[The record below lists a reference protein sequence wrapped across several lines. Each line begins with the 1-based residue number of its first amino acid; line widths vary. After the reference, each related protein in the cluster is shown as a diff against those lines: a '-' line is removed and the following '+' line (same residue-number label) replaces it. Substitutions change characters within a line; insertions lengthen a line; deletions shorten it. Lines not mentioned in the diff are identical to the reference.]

1 MTTKDGDVEDLL
13 RSLMGIHLL
22 IVTKAC
28 STEESEPFL
37 AIEERLFAT
46 GVESDSGSG
55 AKILNELYLF
65 LSPRGQVMLMSKVSQ
80 QNLGITLSNS
90 NTFFSCT
97 LRISRYQN
105 ISCNMFK
112 FKGIKWL
119 SSEQIKVEGLLNFYG
134 QISDTKFVKLKMKIK
149 HTPSRCLA
157 FLHLKITQ
165 LLFYKA
171 YNIIKAYSTKLTEVE
186 PESIMTD
193 ATDHIK
199 L

>member
-90 NTFFSCT
+90 NTFFSCST

-112 FKGIKWL
+112 FKGIK
-119 SSEQIKVEGLLNFYG
+119 
-134 QISDTKFVKLKMKIK
+134 
-149 HTPSRCLA
+149 
-157 FLHLKITQ
+157 
-165 LLFYKA
+165 
-171 YNIIKAYSTKLTEVE
+171 
-186 PESIMTD
+186 
-193 ATDHIK
+193 
-199 L
+199 

>member
-37 AIEERLFAT
+37 SIEERLFIT

-65 LSPRGQVMLMSKVSQ
+65 LSPRGQVMLMSTVSQ
-80 QNLGITLSNS
+80 RKLGVTLSSGNK
-90 NTFFSCT
+90 FFSCT
-97 LRISRYQN
+97 LRIFRYQN

-112 FKGIKWL
+112 FKGIK
-119 SSEQIKVEGLLNFYG
+119 
-134 QISDTKFVKLKMKIK
+134 
-149 HTPSRCLA
+149 
-157 FLHLKITQ
+157 
-165 LLFYKA
+165 
-171 YNIIKAYSTKLTEVE
+171 
-186 PESIMTD
+186 
-193 ATDHIK
+193 
-199 L
+199 

>member
-37 AIEERLFAT
+37 SIEERLFTT

-65 LSPRGQVMLMSKVSQ
+65 LSPRGQVMLMSTVSQ
-80 QNLGITLSNS
+80 RKLGVTLSSGNK
-90 NTFFSCT
+90 FFSCT
-97 LRISRYQN
+97 LRILRYQN

-112 FKGIKWL
+112 FKGIK
-119 SSEQIKVEGLLNFYG
+119 
-134 QISDTKFVKLKMKIK
+134 
-149 HTPSRCLA
+149 
-157 FLHLKITQ
+157 
-165 LLFYKA
+165 
-171 YNIIKAYSTKLTEVE
+171 
-186 PESIMTD
+186 
-193 ATDHIK
+193 
-199 L
+199 

>member
-37 AIEERLFAT
+37 SIEERLFTT

-65 LSPRGQVMLMSKVSQ
+65 LSPRGQVMLMSTVSQ
-80 QNLGITLSNS
+80 RKLVLFLYFEN
-90 NTFFSCT
+90 FE
-97 LRISRYQN
+97 ISKYLVQYVQVQGN
-105 ISCNMFK
+105 
-112 FKGIKWL
+112 
-119 SSEQIKVEGLLNFYG
+119 KV
-134 QISDTKFVKLKMKIK
+134 
-149 HTPSRCLA
+149 
-157 FLHLKITQ
+157 
-165 LLFYKA
+165 
-171 YNIIKAYSTKLTEVE
+171 TE
-186 PESIMTD
+186 
-193 ATDHIK
+193 